1 MIRHIV
7 ALCLAALIVAAACV
21 IGCTENIRAR
31 NFGGTVNITLP
42 PGQKLVVAT
51 WKEAS
56 LWYLTRPM
64 RENEHAESYIF
75 HEDSTYGVWQGA
87 VNFREV
93 ETVVK

>member
-1 MIRHIV
+1 MNRWFLLATLV
-7 ALCLAALIVAAACV
+7 CLF
-21 IGCTENIRAR
+21 GCTENLRAR
-31 NFGGTVNITLP
+31 NFGGVVDITLS

-51 WKEAS
+51 WKDAD

-64 RENEHAESYIF
+64 RENEHAESYVF
-75 HEDSTYGVWQGA
+75 HEDSTYGVLQGK